1 MTLVPSYRT
10 EWDWPEYRRRFWR
23 DYDWEL
29 DYPHWSRFSRQR
41 SLPDLSN
48 VTVNKEGFE
57 ATVDVHLF
65 KSYEISV
72 KTVGDTVVL
81 EAKHDKRPL
90 GNNFVGRHIVKRFVL
105 PKGYDPRDVTCTLS
119 SDGILTIKCPPI
131 TFYDRSVYVRQTG
144 LLFVN

>member
-1 MTLVPSYRT
+1 MALVPSYRT
-10 EWDWPEYRRRFWR
+10 EWDWPDYHRRLWR
-23 DYDWEL
+23 DYEL
-29 DYPHWSRFSRQR
+29 DYPYWSRFARQR

-81 EAKHDKRPL
+81 EAKHEKRPL

-105 PKGYDPRDVTCTLS
+105 PKGYDPRDVTSTLS

-144 LLFVN
+144 LLFVD